1 MTQDL
6 EHISNI
12 LKRDTPLPSLKP
24 ASSPGRE
31 MTNQLPAPNCECRF
45 CQGHHMVH
53 PLLENGKPDY
63 SQVVPCRCVKEA
75 WEREKRQRLLA
86 ACELPAGTEHMTFE
100 TFRLNPGLKEAYEAA
115 LALAEEKNTLW
126 LTLMSEIDRGKTHLA
141 VAICRHWLAR
151 GKIARY
157 AYVPLLLEELRR
169 GFRREDDYSYESRFD
184 YFLNVSLLVL
194 DDLGVE
200 NRTDWVQEKL
210 DTLVDYRLMN
220 GLGLVVTTNCSMEEL
235 PFRIASR
242 LQRRGKVVVIDAPEF
257 SEIRKKR

>member
-1 MTQDL
+1 
-6 EHISNI
+6 
-12 LKRDTPLPSLKP
+12 
-24 ASSPGRE
+24 
-31 MTNQLPAPNCECRF
+31 MTNQNSAPTSECRI
-45 CQGHHMVH
+45 CQGHQVVH
-53 PLLENGKPDY
+53 PLKTGGKPDY
-63 SQVVPCRCVKEA
+63 AQVVPCQCVREA
-75 WEREKRQRLLA
+75 WEREKQQRLLA

-100 TFRLNPGLKEAYEAA
+100 KFRLSPGLKEAYEAA
-115 LALAEEKNTLW
+115 LALAEETNTLW
-126 LTLMSEIDRGKTHLA
+126 LTLMSETDRGKTHLA
-141 VAICRHWLAR
+141 VAICRRWLAR

-157 AYVPLLLEELRR
+157 AYVPLLLEELKR
-169 GFRREDDYSYESRFD
+169 GFRREEDYSYESRFD
-184 YFLNVSLLVL
+184 YFLNVPLLVL

-200 NRTDWVQEKL
+200 NKTTWVQEKI